1 LLGSFGI
8 LCDDVDLVGR
18 NPGKSDS
25 AYLVAK
31 ICNKYKKHLKSY
43 VGFQLSGQTGP
54 IWAVLKISAILLA
67 HPTFPLDVCEKEE
80 LPCLLYLMQ
89 IFA

>member
-1 LLGSFGI
+1 MLGDVNKLLVFKSLLTMTMSKILIQLKKGFGPIVFRGNALFFLLLLGSFGI

-31 ICNKYKKHLKSY
+31 ICNKYKVH
-43 VGFQLSGQTGP
+43 
-54 IWAVLKISAILLA
+54 
-67 HPTFPLDVCEKEE
+67 
-80 LPCLLYLMQ
+80 
-89 IFA
+89 